1 MDDKSQLALE
11 LTRKKIEENRNLL
24 LEKNAELTE
33 ISCRLEDVQKQIKH
47 LKSFNTDDV
56 QLESMR
62 YTDNLRVQF
71 QNEQIKF
78 DFFKQVN
85 ILNQNF
91 SLSGRQFSNKPTQNL
106 LHCLIDI
113 SERAKLP
120 KAHLY
125 QSSPD
130 TATNETIDQFV
141 AKLKNFVYI
150 DENSSEISQA
160 KLDEMCNKIGELKQ
174 VQMPT
179 CILFDH
185 KNKSLIN
192 SYSTIDERTLILYRH
207 ADNFLVLQV
216 NMENVSVVGK
226 AHDIVNNLICEQVLY
241 ELCIIKLK
249 ERCGSAVG
257 ECSME
262 MLCQALQKFKK
273 DFVENKDQCQ
283 KRFLNEINIAKN
295 ENVLESLI
303 QSQVTLLVE
312 LLTQVDEYTVEH
324 ESVKQDIDLFRER
337 FVQRVEIFL
346 FDECEKRK
354 KMAQTKLKMDTSEGH
369 SLENEITA
377 KQNEI
382 NKLNS
387 LLSKK
392 NDQLTMKNK
401 EIELKREQ
409 LKLLVHSHDKQEKEI
424 NDEMEHLKQELIEKE
439 EEMKNSEVNQNNEAL
454 RVDELRNEIQ
464 NKKFEIDEL
473 NSKKKIL
480 EKKRDELNNSI
491 EAEIKEKASLQKE
504 KIECQENKKYL
515 EEQLNE
521 LKSESSKLQKL
532 IQFTQA
538 VYNQLLTDQSL
549 FKKRAD
555 LNRALHSDLSFFELY
570 KYLVNHDELKQFKE
584 PIVERLA
591 KENVYKRCQLLVNC
605 LDKIVAEPVLTSYR
619 DNKNGHFVIELCAI
633 NINFDEVEPLIN
645 RHIEQELEKNELFML
660 DANKRVLC
668 VKDSTLKMKHLLE
681 NSSNQVS
688 NELIKLIQKRMRKK
702 FIIKN
707 SDSLDSKNGHLT
719 SKTMVMQSVNEKK
732 FQTLADLNAKSV
744 CRLLELDFES
754 VKKCL
759 LQTIKIIAGHNVF
772 FNEKKELRQ
781 CGVNLAIAAGGD
793 VVLPVGAI
801 IDTSGSAEPV
811 NFENEQ
817 AHGYAGTSR
826 EDKCCEGEPG
836 VDGHDG
842 FCGENAGHIYIKA
855 ANLVQN
861 LDRIGEIRINGGK
874 GGLGQMGGSGQ
885 GGGRGQDTGDAQA
898 ENLSPCLFSAGFVIA
913 FARMPGLD
921 PETGEFSRIG
931 ELSGKGGDAGKTGL
945 GGMGGHAGEFLIKD
959 SNSWIANRQE
969 NKELVESSQN
979 LKSLIRKL
987 VDEKKIVCSQG
998 TAGQNGHFQRVKG
1011 GKAGTAGTYGR
1022 DHI

>member
-11 LTRKKIEENRNLL
+11 LTRKKIEENRHLL

-91 SLSGRQFSNKPTQNL
+91 SLTGRQFSNKLIKNL
-106 LHCLIDI
+106 LNCLIDI
-113 SERAKLP
+113 SDRTNLP
-120 KAHLY
+120 KAYLY
-125 QSSPD
+125 ESSTD
-130 TATNETIDQFV
+130 TATDETIDQFIE
-141 AKLKNFVYI
+141 KLKNFVYI

-160 KLDEMCNKIGELKQ
+160 KLEEICNKIGELKQ
-174 VQMPT
+174 MKMPT
-179 CILFDH
+179 CMLFDH

-192 SYSTIDERTLILYRH
+192 SEIDDKTIYLYRH
-207 ADNFLVLQV
+207 SDNFLVLHV

-226 AHDIVNNLICEQVLY
+226 VHDIVNNLICEQVLY
-241 ELCIIKLK
+241 ELCIIKLR
-249 ERCGSAVG
+249 ERCGLAVG

-262 MLCQALQKFKK
+262 MLYQALQKFKK
-273 DFVENKDQCQ
+273 DFVENKDQ
-283 KRFLNEINIAKN
+283 FH
-295 ENVLESLI
+295 
-303 QSQVTLLVE
+303 VTLLVE
-312 LLTQVDEYTVEH
+312 LLAQVDEYTVEH
-324 ESVKQDIDLFRER
+324 GSIKQDIDLFRKR

-354 KMAQTKLKMDTSEGH
+354 KMARTKLKMDTSEGD
-369 SLENEITA
+369 SLANEITA

-392 NDQLTMKNK
+392 NGQLAMKSK

-424 NDEMEHLKQELIEKE
+424 NDEMERLKQELLEKE
-439 EEMKNSEVNQNNEAL
+439 EEMKNSESNQNNEAL
-454 RVDELRNEIQ
+454 RVDGLRNEIQ
-464 NKKFEIDEL
+464 NKQVKIDEL

-538 VYNQLLTDQSL
+538 VYNQFLTDQSL

-555 LNRALHSDLSFFELY
+555 LNRALHSDLSFLELY
-570 KYLVNHDELKQFKE
+570 KYLVNQDELKQFQE
-584 PIVERLA
+584 PIVERLS
-591 KENVYKRCQLLVNC
+591 KENVYKRRELLVNC
-605 LDKIVAEPVLTSYR
+605 LDKIVAEPVLISYR
-619 DNKNGHFVIELCAI
+619 DKNGHLVIELCAI

-645 RHIEQELEKNELFML
+645 RHIEKELEKNELFML

-668 VKDSTLKMKHLLE
+668 VKDSALKMKHLLE

-688 NELIKLIQKRMRKK
+688 SELISLIQKRMRKK

-719 SKTMVMQSVNEKK
+719 SKTEVMQKKVNEKK
-732 FQTLADLNAKSV
+732 FKILGGLNAKSV
-744 CRLLELDFES
+744 FRLLELDFKS
-754 VKKCL
+754 VKKCFM
-759 LQTIKIIAGHNVF
+759 QTIKVIAGHNVF
-772 FNEKKELRQ
+772 FNQKKELRQ
-781 CGVNLAIAAGGD
+781 CGINLAIVAGGD
-793 VVLPVGAI
+793 VVLPVGAV

-817 AHGYAGTSR
+817 AHGYAGTR
-826 EDKCCEGEPG
+826 RKVMCIEGKPG

-874 GGLGQMGGSGQ
+874 GGHGQMGGGGQ

-931 ELSGKGGDAGKTGL
+931 ELSGKGGNAGKTGL

-959 SNSWIANRQE
+959 SKSWIANRQE

-1022 DHI
+1022 DHVIYVDGLFSSRQDL